1 MGIFLVERKKKEKN
15 ERDDATFA
23 RMSFLR
29 RSTQSIIANIRQIT
43 VKNVAQTARE
53 NVVKAATVGAGQQL
67 LSQSQQQQQ
76 QSECH
81 RAIVAHISIH
91 RQMNTAM
98 HLFGSKNAQFS
109 LPAGAKCVFTSSS
122 ARMAKMFAS
131 FDLSSCSIS
140 FVGMMGDF
148 AVWAITDMTTGETMF
163 LIDDYDHSGFGTLT
177 TEMLDSFRQSPTI
190 VPNQPHE

>member
-1 MGIFLVERKKKEKN
+1 
-15 ERDDATFA
+15 
-23 RMSFLR
+23 MSFLR

-67 LSQSQQQQQ
+67 LNQAQQQQQ

-81 RAIVAHISIH
+81 RAIVAHISTH

-109 LPAGAKCVFTSSS
+109 LPTGAKCVFTSSS
-122 ARMAKMFAS
+122 SRMAKMFAS

-163 LIDDYDHSGFGTLT
+163 LIDDNWH
-177 TEMLDSFRQSPTI
+177 
-190 VPNQPHE
+190 

>member
-1 MGIFLVERKKKEKN
+1 MGVERKKKEKN

-29 RSTQSIIANIRQIT
+29 RSTQSIMGNIRQIT

-53 NVVKAATVGAGQQL
+53 NVVKAATIGAGQQL
-67 LSQSQQQQQ
+67 LNQSQQQQQ

-81 RAIVAHISIH
+81 RAIVAHISIR

-98 HLFGSKNAQFS
+98 RLFGSKNAQFS

-163 LIDDYDHSGFGTLT
+163 LIDD
-177 TEMLDSFRQSPTI
+177 
-190 VPNQPHE
+190 NW